1 MMIRNKYFLLI
12 DILDDD
18 LVYLL
23 ETLRDIFSM
32 GKKKSGIHVT
42 IKGPQKTPFKT
53 KLANEFLRK
62 KYPLRIKGVG
72 VFYNDD
78 IYIVHLK
85 VALNELR
92 QYQMWYKP
100 DYPDEF
106 NPHIT
111 LYEGKDEKLAKSIYS
126 LLEKQNID
134 RCITGY
140 EIIPYVSKQPNLL
153 STPNHAAN
161 GDLSTLIK
169 SGLIQADILDRAKEL
184 MRDTSLIG

>member
-1 MMIRNKYFLLI
+1 MMVHNKYFLLI
-12 DILDDD
+12 EILDND

-32 GKKKSGIHVT
+32 GEKKSGIHVT
-42 IKGPQKTPFKT
+42 IKGPQKTPLKT
-53 KLANEFLRK
+53 KSAHEFLRK

-72 VFYNDD
+72 VFLNDD

-85 VALNELR
+85 VALDELKK
-92 QYQMWYKP
+92 YQMWYKP

-111 LYEGKDEKLAKSIYS
+111 LYEGKNEKLAKSIYS
-126 LLEKQNID
+126 LLENQNID
-134 RCITGY
+134 LYTTEYKIF
-140 EIIPYVSKQPNLL
+140 PYVSKQPDLL
-153 STPNHAAN
+153 STYNQDSN

-169 SGLIQADILDRAKEL
+169 KGLIHVDILDRAKEL
-184 MRDTSLIG
+184 MRDNNL